1 MNNFTTLIK
10 FLDKHSFATREE
22 SAALGVSDMMLSRL
36 VTRGELHRVEAG
48 IYARELAWLT
58 DPLQKYIVACTR
70 YPDAVICGVSALTY
84 YDLTDEEERKTW
96 IALPAP
102 KTIHHPRYRVI
113 RTTGLAYTLGVAK
126 RRFGK
131 RHVRVYDLEKTVVDA
146 FKYLTEEVAF
156 KALKGYFKRKD
167 RNVTRL
173 CDYARRLRKPLDKA
187 VTLLLSDE

>member
-1 MNNFTTLIK
+1 MK
-10 FLDKHSFATREE
+10 FIDKHSIATREE
-22 SAALGVSDMMLSRL
+22 SAAFGVNDMMLSRL

-48 IYARELAWLT
+48 IYARDLAWLT

-102 KTIHHPRYRVI
+102 RIIHHPRYRVI
-113 RTTGLAYTLGVAK
+113 RPVGLAYTLGVTK
-126 RRFGK
+126 HRFGK
-131 RHVRVYDLEKTVVDA
+131 RVVRIYDCEKAVVDA

-156 KALKGYFKRKD
+156 KALKSYLKRKD
-167 RNVTRL
+167 RHVAKL
-173 CDYARRLRKPLDKA
+173 CDYARRLRKPLDTA
-187 VTLLLSDE
+187 VTLLLADE